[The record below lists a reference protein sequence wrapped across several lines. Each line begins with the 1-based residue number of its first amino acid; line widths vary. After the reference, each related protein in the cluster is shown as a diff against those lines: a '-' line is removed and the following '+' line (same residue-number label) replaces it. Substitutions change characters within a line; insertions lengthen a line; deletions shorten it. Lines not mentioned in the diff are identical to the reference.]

1 MASNKSLE
9 HTKAVLN
16 MLMDRYPHLFDH
28 KSEQMLPLWSGIT
41 GEIIKD
47 LQIHPD
53 HHKAIKRAI
62 CYYQTWN
69 GYLLSLAFSKV
80 KYGLWKEEKQKTTA
94 AERNQA
100 REMLINRNLW
110 SPKAEDG
117 FRGRQLHKD
126 VL

>member
-1 MASNKSLE
+1 MASNKSL
-9 HTKAVLN
+9 TQSKDVLK
-16 MLMDRYPHLFDH
+16 MLMQKYPHLFDYR
-28 KSEQMLPLWSGIT
+28 KEYIFPLWTGIT

-53 HHKAIKRAI
+53 HHQAIKRAI
-62 CYYQTWN
+62 CYYQSWN
-69 GYLLSLAFSKV
+69 GYLQSLAFSKV
-80 KYGLWKEEKQKTTA
+80 KYNLWKEEKQKTTA

-100 REMLINRNLW
+100 REMLIERNLW

-126 VL
+126 HL

>member
-9 HTKAVLN
+9 QSKAVLKL
-16 MLMDRYPHLFDH
+16 LMDRYPHLFDL
-28 KSEQMLPLWSGIT
+28 KPELMAPLWSGIT

-53 HHKAIKRAI
+53 HHNNIKRAI
-62 CYYQTWN
+62 CYYQSWN
-69 GYLLSLAFSKV
+69 GYLMNLAFSKE
-80 KYGLWKEEKQKTTA
+80 KYGLWKEPKQKTTA
-94 AERNQA
+94 TERNQA
-100 REMLINRNLW
+100 REMLIKRKLW

-126 VL
+126 IL